1 MPLQESE
8 LSLQRKVHQYL
19 SDPSKIWTTTSGK
32 KIQIISCGTINVFEG
47 PDFID
52 MAIVDGSTI
61 VVGHGEFHRKSSDFI
76 AHKHA
81 FDERYERLCLHIV
94 FKNDREQS
102 YAENTLVLNQDDVQ
116 QIGHNQLTNN
126 ETIGDLEDIQQYSL
140 KRLLRKSS
148 ECKQILDSSANVS
161 IGIAVII
168 QRFVEKFL
176 QKRTRPRTFTQSI
189 EELAKESALKLQEHL
204 IPLLLSDVEENLPS
218 VLIEFEKN
226 HLPFSG
232 AHLGREI
239 VLNCIV
245 PIALCLGNDL
255 ARIQLFHWYW
265 STNSLHSY
273 GFLKRKYP
281 HISQNYLWQQ
291 QGLLEYSASYGPKK
305 TGIAEKQISYSI
317 AETLDFY
324 RLAIIPIDTLSQLRQ
339 QHS

>member
-1 MPLQESE
+1 MPNNESE
-8 LSLQRKVHQYL
+8 LLLQRKVHQYL

-32 KIQIISCGTINVFEG
+32 KIQIISCGTINVYEG

-61 VVGHGEFHRKSSDFI
+61 VVGHGEFHRKSSDFVS
-76 AHKHA
+76 HKHLQ
-81 FDERYERLCLHIV
+81 DKRYEQLCLHIV
-94 FKNDREQS
+94 FSNDREQS
-102 YAENTLVLNQDDVQ
+102 FAENTLVLNQEDVQ
-116 QIGHNQLTNN
+116 LVDQNLNNQN
-126 ETIGDLEDIQQYSL
+126 ETLSDLEDIQQFSL
-140 KRLLRKSS
+140 KRILRKSS
-148 ECKQILDSSANVS
+148 ECKQILDSSATVS

-168 QRFVEKFL
+168 QRFVERFL
-176 QKRTRPRTFTQSI
+176 QKRRRPRTFTQSI
-189 EELAKESALKLQEHL
+189 EELAKLSSEKLQEIL
-204 IPLLLSDVEENLPS
+204 LPLLLSDVEENLPS
-218 VLIEFEKN
+218 VLIEFEKK
-226 HLPFSG
+226 HLPFTG

-239 VLNCIV
+239 VLNCII

-291 QGLLEYSASYGPKK
+291 QGLLEYAAYYGPKK
-305 TGIAEKQISYSI
+305 TGIAEKNTSYSI

-324 RLAIIPIDTLSQLRQ
+324 RLAILPIDTLSQLRQ
-339 QHS
+339 QHL

>member
-1 MPLQESE
+1 MPMQESE
-8 LSLQRKVHQYL
+8 LLLQRKVHQYL

-32 KIQIISCGTINVFEG
+32 KVQIISCGTINVYEG
-47 PDFID
+47 PDYID

-61 VVGHGEFHRKSSDFI
+61 VVGHGEFHRKSSDFV
-76 AHKHA
+76 AHKHTQ
-81 FDERYERLCLHIV
+81 DKRYERLCMHIV
-94 FKNDREQS
+94 FTNDREQS
-102 YAENTLVLNQDDVQ
+102 FAENTLVLNQDEVQ
-116 QIGHNQLTNN
+116 SIEQSSNKQN
-126 ETIGDLEDIQQYSL
+126 ETINELEDIQQFSL

-148 ECKQILDSSANVS
+148 ECKQILDSSANIS
-161 IGIAVII
+161 IGISVII

-176 QKRTRPRTFTQSI
+176 LKRTRPRTFSQTI
-189 EELAKESALKLQEHL
+189 EELANESASKLQEYL
-204 IPLLLSDVEENLPS
+204 LPLLLSDVEANLPT
-218 VLIEFEKN
+218 VLIEFEKK
-226 HLPFSG
+226 HLPFTG

-291 QGLLEYSASYGPKK
+291 QGLLEYSAYYGPKK
-305 TGIAEKQISYSI
+305 SAIAENQTTYSI